1 MIVRDY
7 KWRMCIIFF
16 EYVQTFADRA
26 CFGSRRKA
34 EQTRAA
40 ADVSRRDR
48 GSEGR
53 RSMAVS
59 DLSQM
64 TLAEMP
70 AYTEQDT
77 KVEKKAHYAQI
88 VEKFR
93 NADCSHIQD
102 LVYLIDTIQ
111 QVSPEIYEHYRG
123 LQDIFRANIH
133 RLLEEIREPGE
144 IYRVKNEEEKQ
155 QLTYCLEQACANKTL
170 LREKYQNL
178 HIEI

>member
-1 MIVRDY
+1 M
-7 KWRMCIIFF
+7 
-16 EYVQTFADRA
+16 
-26 CFGSRRKA
+26 
-34 EQTRAA
+34 
-40 ADVSRRDR
+40 
-48 GSEGR
+48 
-53 RSMAVS
+53 
-59 DLSQM
+59 
-64 TLAEMP
+64 
-70 AYTEQDT
+70 
-77 KVEKKAHYAQI
+77 
-88 VEKFR
+88 EKFR